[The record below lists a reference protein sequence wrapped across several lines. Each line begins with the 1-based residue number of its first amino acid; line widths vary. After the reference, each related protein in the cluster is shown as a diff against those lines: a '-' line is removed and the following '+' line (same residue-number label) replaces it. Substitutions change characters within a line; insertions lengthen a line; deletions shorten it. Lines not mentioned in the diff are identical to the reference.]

1 MKLNLMRTEREMMD
15 MFIEFAKQDDR
26 IRLVT
31 LEGSRT
37 NKNITPDTYQDYDI
51 SYFVTDLD
59 SFKANDQWLDVFGAR
74 LMMQK
79 PEDMVLFPPE
89 LGNWF
94 SYIILFEDGNKLDLT
109 LIPLNEVEAYF
120 ADSDG
125 LVEVLLDKD
134 SLIANEVVS
143 NDRQYWIQKPTARE
157 YDDCC
162 NEFWMVSTYVV
173 KGLARKEILFA
184 IDHLHEVARPN
195 LLRMMAWHI
204 GAERGYTFSVGK
216 NYKFIDRYLPLEDW
230 ETLLSTYA
238 ENTDPSMWQSLF
250 TCCELFRKY
259 SKAVA
264 EHHGYP
270 YPNYDRTISG
280 YIKGIYEF
288 VVVRPLHKE

>member
-1 MKLNLMRTEREMMD
+1 MRTEREMMD
-15 MFIEFAKQDDR
+15 MFIEYAKQDDR

-134 SLIANEVVS
+134 SLITNEVVP
-143 NDRQYWIQKPTARE
+143 NDRQYWIKKPTARE

-204 GAERGYTFSVGK
+204 GAEHGYTFSVGK
-216 NYKFIDRYLPLEDW
+216 NYKFIDRYLTTEDW

-238 ENTDPSMWQSLF
+238 ENSYPSMWKSLL

-280 YIKGIYEF
+280 YMKVIYES
-288 VVVRPLHKE
+288 LS